1 MARADEIPGRLA
13 ELGRMTRDNPDQLI
27 RIGRIE
33 SMLEGRMTLARELA
47 RSEPNSDQREL
58 VQDLS
63 TRYPI
68 RGLVEELQ
76 ASEQKL
82 LALRAEQAARQR
94 KQTELVSWSSLVIQ
108 LALLGL
114 VLWLLQR
121 QIGRRL
127 HAERQSLRSAA
138 RAASVLQTVR
148 EPIVLLDRDLRVQL
162 HNPAFAELYGLQ
174 DERADGLL
182 LENVGDNAWQDPVV
196 RQRLADVLS
205 RGRELWD
212 FEHEQRTA
220 DGVVRY
226 MLLNARRMPLPDSDD
241 EVVLLTISDVTM
253 QRAVQLRV
261 EELNRQLEGKVAQ
274 VSEVNRELEAFSY
287 SVSHDLRA
295 PLRHVAGF
303 SDKLSRH
310 LGDQADDKSR
320 HYLDVI
326 SSSARR
332 MAALIDDLLVYSRLG
347 RAAMRQQ
354 AVDMQSLVADTR
366 AMLDSNLQAEAENSG
381 HVHQVEWNI
390 APLPIVVGDENMIR
404 QVWLNLLGN
413 AVKYSGNRE
422 PAKIRVDYQQ
432 QPDGGHQFTVSDN
445 GAGFD
450 MAYAGKLFGV
460 FQRLHKA
467 SDYPGTGIGLASV
480 RRVLTRH
487 GGRIWAEAEPDVG
500 ATFHFY
506 LPPRPTRTNKV
517 PLHDDSAHHSSRR
530 RQPGGRRNGDR
541 RPGRSASG
549 QSHRARRGRRG
560 SDGLPAASRCLRQ
573 PRGRLAG
580 GAAAGHQDAAHGWPG
595 SAAADPRARRTQAAA
610 GGDPVV
616 LARGKRPGPQ
626 LGHGRER
633 LRGQAGGRGPVLR
646 RSADPGQVLG
656 VDQPGTGTRVS
667 PCPDRSRPGA
677 LRILLV
683 EDSPEDA
690 ELMSEQMLD
699 AGLEARFERV
709 ERGGTAPGTGGVPA
723 GHRAVRPE
731 HAGVLR

>member
-1 MARADEIPGRLA
+1 MALVFSDDIWDRWRLPALALAAAAIIVVPWLTLRKLQQDSEQAMAWVNHTQAVGVALQQLQADVRDVESAALTLSKGVDAPGLRERMARADEIPGRLA

-33 SMLEGRMTLARELA
+33 SMLEGRMALARELA

-220 DGVVRY
+220 DGMVRY

-381 HVHQVEWNI
+381 HAHQVEWSI

-500 ATFHFY
+500 AAFHFY
-506 LPPRPTRTNKV
+506 LPPATDADKQGP
-517 PLHDDSAHHSSRR
+517 SA
-530 RQPGGRRNGDR
+530 
-541 RPGRSASG
+541 
-549 QSHRARRGRRG
+549 
-560 SDGLPAASRCLRQ
+560 
-573 PRGRLAG
+573 
-580 GAAAGHQDAAHGWPG
+580 
-595 SAAADPRARRTQAAA
+595 
-610 GGDPVV
+610 
-616 LARGKRPGPQ
+616 
-626 LGHGRER
+626 
-633 LRGQAGGRGPVLR
+633 
-646 RSADPGQVLG
+646 
-656 VDQPGTGTRVS
+656 
-667 PCPDRSRPGA
+667 
-677 LRILLV
+677 
-683 EDSPEDA
+683 
-690 ELMSEQMLD
+690 
-699 AGLEARFERV
+699 
-709 ERGGTAPGTGGVPA
+709 
-723 GHRAVRPE
+723 
-731 HAGVLR
+731 

>member
-1 MARADEIPGRLA
+1 MALVFSDDIWDRWRLPALALAAAAIIVVPWLTLRKLQQDSEDAMAWVNHTQAVGVALQQLQADVRDVESAALTLSKGVDAPGLRERMAKANDLPGRLA

-33 SMLEGRMTLARELA
+33 SMLEGRMALARELA
-47 RSEPNSDQREL
+47 KSEPNSDQREL

-82 LALRAEQAARQR
+82 LTQRAEQAARQR

-108 LALLGL
+108 LSLLGL

-127 HAERQSLRSAA
+127 YAERQSLRSAA

-182 LENVGDNAWQDPVV
+182 LDTVGDGAWKDPVM
-196 RQRLADVLS
+196 RQRLSDVLL

-212 FEHEQRTA
+212 FEHEQRAA
-220 DGVVRY
+220 DGMVRY
-226 MLLNARRMPLPDSDD
+226 MLLNARRMPLPDTDD
-241 EVVLLTISDVTM
+241 EVVLLTISDVTV

-310 LGDQADDKSR
+310 LGDAADDKSR
-320 HYLDVI
+320 HYLEVI

-381 HVHQVEWNI
+381 HAHYVEWSI

-422 PAKIRVDYQQ
+422 PAKIRVDYQP

-506 LPPRPTRTNKV
+506 LPPAIDADKQGP
-517 PLHDDSAHHSSRR
+517 SA
-530 RQPGGRRNGDR
+530 
-541 RPGRSASG
+541 
-549 QSHRARRGRRG
+549 
-560 SDGLPAASRCLRQ
+560 
-573 PRGRLAG
+573 
-580 GAAAGHQDAAHGWPG
+580 
-595 SAAADPRARRTQAAA
+595 
-610 GGDPVV
+610 
-616 LARGKRPGPQ
+616 
-626 LGHGRER
+626 
-633 LRGQAGGRGPVLR
+633 
-646 RSADPGQVLG
+646 
-656 VDQPGTGTRVS
+656 
-667 PCPDRSRPGA
+667 
-677 LRILLV
+677 
-683 EDSPEDA
+683 
-690 ELMSEQMLD
+690 
-699 AGLEARFERV
+699 
-709 ERGGTAPGTGGVPA
+709 
-723 GHRAVRPE
+723 
-731 HAGVLR
+731 

>member
-1 MARADEIPGRLA
+1 MALVFSDDIWDRWRLPALALAAAAIIVVPWLTLRKLQQDSEEAMAWVNHTQAVGVALQQLQADVRDVESAALTLSKGVDAPGLRERMAKANDLPGRLA
-13 ELGRMTRDNPDQLI
+13 ELGRMTRDNPEQLI

-33 SMLEGRMTLARELA
+33 SMLEGRMALARELA
-47 RSEPNSDQREL
+47 KSEPNSDQREL

-82 LALRAEQAARQR
+82 LTQRAEQAARQR

-108 LALLGL
+108 LSLLGL

-182 LENVGDNAWQDPVV
+182 LDTVGDGAWKDPVM
-196 RQRLADVLS
+196 RQRLSDVLL

-212 FEHEQRTA
+212 FEHEQRAA
-220 DGVVRY
+220 DGMVRY
-226 MLLNARRMPLPDSDD
+226 MLLNARRMPLPDTDD
-241 EVVLLTISDVTM
+241 EVVLLTVSDVTV

-310 LGDQADDKSR
+310 LGDAADDKSR
-320 HYLDVI
+320 HYLEVI

-381 HVHQVEWNI
+381 HAHHVEWSI

-422 PAKIRVDYQQ
+422 PAKIRVDYQP

-506 LPPRPTRTNKV
+506 LPPATDADKQGP
-517 PLHDDSAHHSSRR
+517 SA
-530 RQPGGRRNGDR
+530 
-541 RPGRSASG
+541 
-549 QSHRARRGRRG
+549 
-560 SDGLPAASRCLRQ
+560 
-573 PRGRLAG
+573 
-580 GAAAGHQDAAHGWPG
+580 
-595 SAAADPRARRTQAAA
+595 
-610 GGDPVV
+610 
-616 LARGKRPGPQ
+616 
-626 LGHGRER
+626 
-633 LRGQAGGRGPVLR
+633 
-646 RSADPGQVLG
+646 
-656 VDQPGTGTRVS
+656 
-667 PCPDRSRPGA
+667 
-677 LRILLV
+677 
-683 EDSPEDA
+683 
-690 ELMSEQMLD
+690 
-699 AGLEARFERV
+699 
-709 ERGGTAPGTGGVPA
+709 
-723 GHRAVRPE
+723 
-731 HAGVLR
+731 

>member
-1 MARADEIPGRLA
+1 MAQVFSDDVWDRWRLPALALAAAAIIVVPWLTLRKLQQDNEQAMAWVNHTQAVGVALQQLQADVRDVESAALTLSKGVDAPGLRERMAKANEIPGRLA
-13 ELGRMTRDNPDQLI
+13 QLGRMTRDNPEQLI

-33 SMLEGRMTLARELA
+33 SMLDGRLAVARELA
-47 RSEPNSDQREL
+47 KSEPNSDQREL

-76 ASEQKL
+76 ASEEKL

-94 KQTELVSWSSLVIQ
+94 RQTEFVSWSSLVVQ

-127 HAERQSLRSAA
+127 HAERQSQRSAA

-148 EPIVLLDRDLRVQL
+148 EPIVLLDRELRVQL

-182 LENVGDNAWQDPVV
+182 LESVGDGAWRDPVM
-196 RQRLADVLS
+196 RQRLSDVLL

-212 FEHEQRTA
+212 FEHEQRAA
-220 DGVVRY
+220 DGMVRY
-226 MLLNARRMPLPDSDD
+226 MLLNARRMPLPDTDD
-241 EVVLLTISDVTM
+241 EVVLMTVSDVTV

-310 LGDQADDKSR
+310 LGEQADDKSR
-320 HYLDVI
+320 HYLEVI

-347 RAAMRQQ
+347 RVAMRQQ

-381 HVHQVEWNI
+381 HAHQVEWSI

-422 PAKIRVDYQQ
+422 PAKIRVDYQL

-450 MAYAGKLFGV
+450 MAYAAKLFGV

-506 LPPRPTRTNKV
+506 LPPAIDADKQGP
-517 PLHDDSAHHSSRR
+517 SA
-530 RQPGGRRNGDR
+530 
-541 RPGRSASG
+541 
-549 QSHRARRGRRG
+549 
-560 SDGLPAASRCLRQ
+560 
-573 PRGRLAG
+573 
-580 GAAAGHQDAAHGWPG
+580 
-595 SAAADPRARRTQAAA
+595 
-610 GGDPVV
+610 
-616 LARGKRPGPQ
+616 
-626 LGHGRER
+626 
-633 LRGQAGGRGPVLR
+633 
-646 RSADPGQVLG
+646 
-656 VDQPGTGTRVS
+656 
-667 PCPDRSRPGA
+667 
-677 LRILLV
+677 
-683 EDSPEDA
+683 
-690 ELMSEQMLD
+690 
-699 AGLEARFERV
+699 
-709 ERGGTAPGTGGVPA
+709 
-723 GHRAVRPE
+723 
-731 HAGVLR
+731 

>member
-1 MARADEIPGRLA
+1 MALVFSDDIWDRWRLPALALAAAAIIVVPWLTLRKLQQDSEQAMAWVNHTQAVGVALQQLQADVRDVESAALTLSKGVDAPGLRERMAKANEIPGRLA

-33 SMLEGRMTLARELA
+33 SMLDGRLAVARQLA
-47 RSEPNSDQREL
+47 RSEPNSDQLEL

-82 LALRAEQAARQR
+82 LTLRAEQAARQR
-94 KQTELVSWSSLVIQ
+94 KQTELVSWSSLAIQ

-182 LENVGDNAWQDPVV
+182 LETVGDNAWQDPVV

-220 DGVVRY
+220 YGMVRY
-226 MLLNARRMPLPDSDD
+226 MLLNARRMPLPDTDD

-320 HYLDVI
+320 HYLEVI

-381 HVHQVEWNI
+381 HAHHVEWSI

-450 MAYAGKLFGV
+450 MTYAGKLFGV

-506 LPPRPTRTNKV
+506 LPPAIDADKQGP
-517 PLHDDSAHHSSRR
+517 SA
-530 RQPGGRRNGDR
+530 
-541 RPGRSASG
+541 
-549 QSHRARRGRRG
+549 
-560 SDGLPAASRCLRQ
+560 
-573 PRGRLAG
+573 
-580 GAAAGHQDAAHGWPG
+580 
-595 SAAADPRARRTQAAA
+595 
-610 GGDPVV
+610 
-616 LARGKRPGPQ
+616 
-626 LGHGRER
+626 
-633 LRGQAGGRGPVLR
+633 
-646 RSADPGQVLG
+646 
-656 VDQPGTGTRVS
+656 
-667 PCPDRSRPGA
+667 
-677 LRILLV
+677 
-683 EDSPEDA
+683 
-690 ELMSEQMLD
+690 
-699 AGLEARFERV
+699 
-709 ERGGTAPGTGGVPA
+709 
-723 GHRAVRPE
+723 
-731 HAGVLR
+731 

>member
-1 MARADEIPGRLA
+1 MAQVFSDDVWDRWRLPALALAAAAIIVVPWLTLRKLQQDNEQAMAWVSHTQAVGVALQQLQADVRDVESAALTLSKGVDAPGLRERMAKANEIPGRLA
-13 ELGRMTRDNPDQLI
+13 QLGRMTRDNPEQLI

-33 SMLEGRMTLARELA
+33 SMLDGRLAVARELA
-47 RSEPNSDQREL
+47 KSEPNSDQREL

-76 ASEQKL
+76 ASEEKL

-94 KQTELVSWSSLVIQ
+94 RQTEFVSWSSLVVQ

-127 HAERQSLRSAA
+127 HAEQQSQRSAA

-148 EPIVLLDRDLRVQL
+148 EPIVLLDRELRVQL

-182 LENVGDNAWQDPVV
+182 LESVGDGAWRDPVM
-196 RQRLADVLS
+196 RQRLSDVLL

-212 FEHEQRTA
+212 FEHEQRAA
-220 DGVVRY
+220 DGMVRY
-226 MLLNARRMPLPDSDD
+226 MLLNARRMPLPDTDD
-241 EVVLLTISDVTM
+241 EVVLMTVSDVTV

-310 LGDQADDKSR
+310 LGEQADDKSR
-320 HYLDVI
+320 HYLEVI

-347 RAAMRQQ
+347 RVAMRQQ

-366 AMLDSNLQAEAENSG
+366 AMLDSNLQAEAENNG
-381 HVHQVEWNI
+381 HAHQVEWSI

-422 PAKIRVDYQQ
+422 LAKIRVDYQL

-450 MAYAGKLFGV
+450 MAYAAKLFGV

-506 LPPRPTRTNKV
+506 LPPAIDADKQGP
-517 PLHDDSAHHSSRR
+517 SA
-530 RQPGGRRNGDR
+530 
-541 RPGRSASG
+541 
-549 QSHRARRGRRG
+549 
-560 SDGLPAASRCLRQ
+560 
-573 PRGRLAG
+573 
-580 GAAAGHQDAAHGWPG
+580 
-595 SAAADPRARRTQAAA
+595 
-610 GGDPVV
+610 
-616 LARGKRPGPQ
+616 
-626 LGHGRER
+626 
-633 LRGQAGGRGPVLR
+633 
-646 RSADPGQVLG
+646 
-656 VDQPGTGTRVS
+656 
-667 PCPDRSRPGA
+667 
-677 LRILLV
+677 
-683 EDSPEDA
+683 
-690 ELMSEQMLD
+690 
-699 AGLEARFERV
+699 
-709 ERGGTAPGTGGVPA
+709 
-723 GHRAVRPE
+723 
-731 HAGVLR
+731 

>member
-1 MARADEIPGRLA
+1 MALVFSDDIWDRWRLPALALAAVAIIVVPWLTLRKLQQDNDQAMAWVNHTQAVGVALQQLQADVRDVESAALTLSKGIDAPGLRERMAKANEIPGRLA

-33 SMLEGRMTLARELA
+33 SMLEGRMAVARELA
-47 RSEPNSDQREL
+47 KSEPNSDQRAL

-76 ASEQKL
+76 TSEYKL
-82 LALRAEQAARQR
+82 LTLRAEQAARQR
-94 KQTELVSWSSLVIQ
+94 KQTELVSWSSLVVQ

-127 HAERQSLRSAA
+127 QAERQSLRSAA

-182 LENVGDNAWQDPVV
+182 LETVGDGGWKDAVV
-196 RQRLADVLS
+196 RQRLSDVLL

-220 DGVVRY
+220 DGMVRY
-226 MLLNARRMPLPDSDD
+226 MLLNARRMPLPDTDD

-310 LGDQADDKSR
+310 LGEAADDKSR
-320 HYLDVI
+320 HYLEVI
-326 SSSARR
+326 SGSARR

-347 RAAMRQQ
+347 RVAMRQQ

-381 HVHQVEWNI
+381 HPHQVEWSI
-390 APLPIVVGDENMIR
+390 APLPIVVADENMIR

-506 LPPRPTRTNKV
+506 LPPAIDADKQGP
-517 PLHDDSAHHSSRR
+517 SA
-530 RQPGGRRNGDR
+530 
-541 RPGRSASG
+541 
-549 QSHRARRGRRG
+549 
-560 SDGLPAASRCLRQ
+560 
-573 PRGRLAG
+573 
-580 GAAAGHQDAAHGWPG
+580 
-595 SAAADPRARRTQAAA
+595 
-610 GGDPVV
+610 
-616 LARGKRPGPQ
+616 
-626 LGHGRER
+626 
-633 LRGQAGGRGPVLR
+633 
-646 RSADPGQVLG
+646 
-656 VDQPGTGTRVS
+656 
-667 PCPDRSRPGA
+667 
-677 LRILLV
+677 
-683 EDSPEDA
+683 
-690 ELMSEQMLD
+690 
-699 AGLEARFERV
+699 
-709 ERGGTAPGTGGVPA
+709 
-723 GHRAVRPE
+723 
-731 HAGVLR
+731 

>member
-1 MARADEIPGRLA
+1 MALVFSDDIWDRWRLPALALAAAAIIVVPWLTLRKLQQDSEQAMAWVNHTQAVGVALQQLQADVRDVESAALTLSKGVDAPGLRERMARADEIPGRLA

-33 SMLEGRMTLARELA
+33 SMLEGRMALARELA

-162 HNPAFAELYGLQ
+162 HNPAFAELYGLH

-220 DGVVRY
+220 DGMVRY

-381 HVHQVEWNI
+381 HAHQVEWSI

-487 GGRIWAEAEPDVG
+487 GGRIWAEAQPDVG
-500 ATFHFY
+500 AAFHFY
-506 LPPRPTRTNKV
+506 LPPATDADKQGP
-517 PLHDDSAHHSSRR
+517 SA
-530 RQPGGRRNGDR
+530 
-541 RPGRSASG
+541 
-549 QSHRARRGRRG
+549 
-560 SDGLPAASRCLRQ
+560 
-573 PRGRLAG
+573 
-580 GAAAGHQDAAHGWPG
+580 
-595 SAAADPRARRTQAAA
+595 
-610 GGDPVV
+610 
-616 LARGKRPGPQ
+616 
-626 LGHGRER
+626 
-633 LRGQAGGRGPVLR
+633 
-646 RSADPGQVLG
+646 
-656 VDQPGTGTRVS
+656 
-667 PCPDRSRPGA
+667 
-677 LRILLV
+677 
-683 EDSPEDA
+683 
-690 ELMSEQMLD
+690 
-699 AGLEARFERV
+699 
-709 ERGGTAPGTGGVPA
+709 
-723 GHRAVRPE
+723 
-731 HAGVLR
+731 

>member
-1 MARADEIPGRLA
+1 MALVFSDDIWDRWRLPALALAAAAIIVVPWLTLRKLQQDSEDAMAWVNHTQAVGVALQQLQADVRDVESAALTLSKGVDAPGLRERMAKANELPGRLA
-13 ELGRMTRDNPDQLI
+13 ELGRMTRDNPEQLI

-33 SMLEGRMTLARELA
+33 SMLEGRMALARELA
-47 RSEPNSDQREL
+47 KSEPNSDQREL

-82 LALRAEQAARQR
+82 LTQRAEQAARQR

-108 LALLGL
+108 LSLLGL

-182 LENVGDNAWQDPVV
+182 LDTVGDGAWKDPVM
-196 RQRLADVLS
+196 RQRLSDVLL

-212 FEHEQRTA
+212 FEHEQRAA
-220 DGVVRY
+220 DGMVRY
-226 MLLNARRMPLPDSDD
+226 MLLNARRMPLPDTDD
-241 EVVLLTISDVTM
+241 EVVLLTVSDVTV

-310 LGDQADDKSR
+310 LGDAADDKSR
-320 HYLDVI
+320 HYLEVI

-381 HVHQVEWNI
+381 HAHHVEWSI

-422 PAKIRVDYQQ
+422 PAKIRVDYQP

-506 LPPRPTRTNKV
+506 LPPATDADKQGP
-517 PLHDDSAHHSSRR
+517 SA
-530 RQPGGRRNGDR
+530 
-541 RPGRSASG
+541 
-549 QSHRARRGRRG
+549 
-560 SDGLPAASRCLRQ
+560 
-573 PRGRLAG
+573 
-580 GAAAGHQDAAHGWPG
+580 
-595 SAAADPRARRTQAAA
+595 
-610 GGDPVV
+610 
-616 LARGKRPGPQ
+616 
-626 LGHGRER
+626 
-633 LRGQAGGRGPVLR
+633 
-646 RSADPGQVLG
+646 
-656 VDQPGTGTRVS
+656 
-667 PCPDRSRPGA
+667 
-677 LRILLV
+677 
-683 EDSPEDA
+683 
-690 ELMSEQMLD
+690 
-699 AGLEARFERV
+699 
-709 ERGGTAPGTGGVPA
+709 
-723 GHRAVRPE
+723 
-731 HAGVLR
+731 

>member
-1 MARADEIPGRLA
+1 MALVFSDDIWDRWRLPALALAAAAIIVVPWLTLRKLQQDSEQAMAWVNHTQAVGVALQQLQADVRDVESAALTLSKGVDAPGLRERMARADEIPGRLA

-347 RAAMRQQ
+347 RAAIRQQ

-506 LPPRPTRTNKV
+506 LPPATDADKQGP
-517 PLHDDSAHHSSRR
+517 SA
-530 RQPGGRRNGDR
+530 
-541 RPGRSASG
+541 
-549 QSHRARRGRRG
+549 
-560 SDGLPAASRCLRQ
+560 
-573 PRGRLAG
+573 
-580 GAAAGHQDAAHGWPG
+580 
-595 SAAADPRARRTQAAA
+595 
-610 GGDPVV
+610 
-616 LARGKRPGPQ
+616 
-626 LGHGRER
+626 
-633 LRGQAGGRGPVLR
+633 
-646 RSADPGQVLG
+646 
-656 VDQPGTGTRVS
+656 
-667 PCPDRSRPGA
+667 
-677 LRILLV
+677 
-683 EDSPEDA
+683 
-690 ELMSEQMLD
+690 
-699 AGLEARFERV
+699 
-709 ERGGTAPGTGGVPA
+709 
-723 GHRAVRPE
+723 
-731 HAGVLR
+731 

>member
-1 MARADEIPGRLA
+1 MALVFSDDIWDRWRLPALALAAAAIIVVPWLTLRKLQQDSEDAMAWVNHTQAVGVALQQLQADVRDVESAALTLSKGVDAPGLRERMAKANDLPGRLA

-33 SMLEGRMTLARELA
+33 SMLEGRMALARELA
-47 RSEPNSDQREL
+47 KSEPNSDQREL

-82 LALRAEQAARQR
+82 LTQRAEQAARQR

-182 LENVGDNAWQDPVV
+182 LDTVGDGAWKDPVM
-196 RQRLADVLS
+196 RQRLSDVLL

-212 FEHEQRTA
+212 FEHEQRAA
-220 DGVVRY
+220 DGMVRY
-226 MLLNARRMPLPDSDD
+226 MLLNARRMPLPDTDD
-241 EVVLLTISDVTM
+241 EVVLLTVSDVTV

-310 LGDQADDKSR
+310 LGDAADDKSR
-320 HYLDVI
+320 HYLEVI

-381 HVHQVEWNI
+381 HAHQVEWSI

-422 PAKIRVDYQQ
+422 PAKIRVDYQP

-506 LPPRPTRTNKV
+506 LPPAIDADKQGP
-517 PLHDDSAHHSSRR
+517 SA
-530 RQPGGRRNGDR
+530 
-541 RPGRSASG
+541 
-549 QSHRARRGRRG
+549 
-560 SDGLPAASRCLRQ
+560 
-573 PRGRLAG
+573 
-580 GAAAGHQDAAHGWPG
+580 
-595 SAAADPRARRTQAAA
+595 
-610 GGDPVV
+610 
-616 LARGKRPGPQ
+616 
-626 LGHGRER
+626 
-633 LRGQAGGRGPVLR
+633 
-646 RSADPGQVLG
+646 
-656 VDQPGTGTRVS
+656 
-667 PCPDRSRPGA
+667 
-677 LRILLV
+677 
-683 EDSPEDA
+683 
-690 ELMSEQMLD
+690 
-699 AGLEARFERV
+699 
-709 ERGGTAPGTGGVPA
+709 
-723 GHRAVRPE
+723 
-731 HAGVLR
+731 

>member
-1 MARADEIPGRLA
+1 MALVFSDDIWDRWRLPALALAAAAIIVVPWLTLRKLQQDSEQAMAWVNHTQAVGVALQQLQADVRDVESAALTLSKGVDAPGLRERMARADEIPGRLA

-33 SMLEGRMTLARELA
+33 SMLEGRMALARELA

-108 LALLGL
+108 LGLLGL

-220 DGVVRY
+220 DGMVRY

-381 HVHQVEWNI
+381 HAHQVEWSI

-500 ATFHFY
+500 AAFHFY
-506 LPPRPTRTNKV
+506 LPPATDADKQGP
-517 PLHDDSAHHSSRR
+517 SA
-530 RQPGGRRNGDR
+530 
-541 RPGRSASG
+541 
-549 QSHRARRGRRG
+549 
-560 SDGLPAASRCLRQ
+560 
-573 PRGRLAG
+573 
-580 GAAAGHQDAAHGWPG
+580 
-595 SAAADPRARRTQAAA
+595 
-610 GGDPVV
+610 
-616 LARGKRPGPQ
+616 
-626 LGHGRER
+626 
-633 LRGQAGGRGPVLR
+633 
-646 RSADPGQVLG
+646 
-656 VDQPGTGTRVS
+656 
-667 PCPDRSRPGA
+667 
-677 LRILLV
+677 
-683 EDSPEDA
+683 
-690 ELMSEQMLD
+690 
-699 AGLEARFERV
+699 
-709 ERGGTAPGTGGVPA
+709 
-723 GHRAVRPE
+723 
-731 HAGVLR
+731 

>member
-1 MARADEIPGRLA
+1 MALVFSDDIWDRWRLPALALAAAAIIIVPWLTLRQLQQDNEQAMAWVSHTQAVGVALQQLQADVRDVESAALTLSKGVDAPGLRERMARANDIPGRLT
-13 ELGRMTRDNPDQLI
+13 ELARMTRDNPDQLI

-33 SMLEGRMTLARELA
+33 SMLEGRMALARQLA
-47 RSEPNSDQREL
+47 RSEPNTDQREL

-68 RGLVEELQ
+68 RGLVEALQ
-76 ASEQKL
+76 ASEQAL
-82 LALRAEQAARQR
+82 LAARAEKAARQHR
-94 KQTELVSWSSLVIQ
+94 QTELVSWSSLVVQ
-108 LALLGL
+108 LCLLGL

-127 HAERQSLRSAA
+127 QAERQSLRSAA

-174 DERADGLL
+174 DERADGTLL
-182 LENVGDNAWQDPVV
+182 ADVGEGAWQDPVV
-196 RQRLADVLS
+196 RQRLSDVLL

-212 FEHEQRTA
+212 FEHEQRT
-220 DGVVRY
+220 DGTVRY
-226 MLLNARRMPLPDSDD
+226 MLINARRMPLPDTDD
-241 EVVLLTISDVTM
+241 EVVLMTVSDVTV
-253 QRAVQLRV
+253 QRAVQWRV

-310 LGDQADDKSR
+310 LGENADEKSH
-320 HYLDVI
+320 HYLEVI
-326 SSSARR
+326 SGSARR

-354 AVDMQSLVADTR
+354 AVDMQTLVADTR
-366 AMLDSNLQAEAENSG
+366 AMLDANLKTDAESSG
-381 HVHQVEWNI
+381 VAHHVEWNI
-390 APLPIVVGDENMIR
+390 APLPIVVADENMMR

-422 PAKIRVDYQQ
+422 PAQIRVDYQQ
-432 QPDGGHQFTVSDN
+432 QADGGHQFTVSDN

-487 GGRIWAEAEPDVG
+487 GGRIWAEAAPDAG

-506 LPPRPTRTNKV
+506 LPP
-517 PLHDDSAHHSSRR
+517 A
-530 RQPGGRRNGDR
+530 
-541 RPGRSASG
+541 
-549 QSHRARRGRRG
+549 
-560 SDGLPAASRCLRQ
+560 
-573 PRGRLAG
+573 
-580 GAAAGHQDAAHGWPG
+580 
-595 SAAADPRARRTQAAA
+595 
-610 GGDPVV
+610 
-616 LARGKRPGPQ
+616 
-626 LGHGRER
+626 
-633 LRGQAGGRGPVLR
+633 
-646 RSADPGQVLG
+646 
-656 VDQPGTGTRVS
+656 
-667 PCPDRSRPGA
+667 
-677 LRILLV
+677 
-683 EDSPEDA
+683 
-690 ELMSEQMLD
+690 LD
-699 AGLEARFERV
+699 AVNQGSSA
-709 ERGGTAPGTGGVPA
+709 
-723 GHRAVRPE
+723 
-731 HAGVLR
+731 

>member
-1 MARADEIPGRLA
+1 MALVFSDDIWDRWRLPALALAAAAIIVVPWLTLRKLQQDNEQAMAWVNHTQAVGVALQQLQADVRDVESAALTLSKGVDAPGLRVRMAKANEIPGRLA
-13 ELGRMTRDNPDQLI
+13 ELGRLTRDNPDQLI

-33 SMLEGRMTLARELA
+33 SMLEGRLALARELA
-47 RSEPNSDQREL
+47 RSEPNSDQRAL

-94 KQTELVSWSSLVIQ
+94 KQTELVSWSSLVVQ
-108 LALLGL
+108 LSLLGL

-182 LENVGDNAWQDPVV
+182 LDTVGDGAWKDPVV
-196 RQRLADVLS
+196 RQRLSDVLL

-212 FEHEQRTA
+212 FEHEQRAA
-220 DGVVRY
+220 DGMVRY
-226 MLLNARRMPLPDSDD
+226 MLLNARRMPLPDTDD
-241 EVVLLTISDVTM
+241 EVVLLTVSDVTV

-310 LGDQADDKSR
+310 LGDAADDKSR
-320 HYLDVI
+320 HYLEVI

-366 AMLDSNLQAEAENSG
+366 AMLDANLQAEAGNSDQA
-381 HVHQVEWNI
+381 HHVEWSI

-422 PAKIRVDYQQ
+422 PAKIRVDYQP

-506 LPPRPTRTNKV
+506 LPPAIDADKQGP
-517 PLHDDSAHHSSRR
+517 SA
-530 RQPGGRRNGDR
+530 
-541 RPGRSASG
+541 
-549 QSHRARRGRRG
+549 
-560 SDGLPAASRCLRQ
+560 
-573 PRGRLAG
+573 
-580 GAAAGHQDAAHGWPG
+580 
-595 SAAADPRARRTQAAA
+595 
-610 GGDPVV
+610 
-616 LARGKRPGPQ
+616 
-626 LGHGRER
+626 
-633 LRGQAGGRGPVLR
+633 
-646 RSADPGQVLG
+646 
-656 VDQPGTGTRVS
+656 
-667 PCPDRSRPGA
+667 
-677 LRILLV
+677 
-683 EDSPEDA
+683 
-690 ELMSEQMLD
+690 
-699 AGLEARFERV
+699 
-709 ERGGTAPGTGGVPA
+709 
-723 GHRAVRPE
+723 
-731 HAGVLR
+731 

>member
-1 MARADEIPGRLA
+1 MALVFSDDIWDRWRLPALALAAAAIIVVPWLTQRKLQRENEEAMAWVTHTQAVGVALQQLQADVRDVESAALTLSKGVDAPGLRERMAKANEIPGRLA
-13 ELGRMTRDNPDQLI
+13 ELGRMTRDNPEQLI

-33 SMLEGRMTLARELA
+33 SMLEGRLAVARALA
-47 RSEPNSDQREL
+47 KAEPNSDQRAL

-68 RGLVEELQ
+68 RSVVEQLQ
-76 ASEQKL
+76 NSEQAL
-82 LALRAEQAARQR
+82 LAERAEQAARQR
-94 KQTELVSWSSLVIQ
+94 RQTEFVSWSSLVVQ

-127 HAERQSLRSAA
+127 QAERQSLRSAA

-148 EPIVLLDRDLRVQL
+148 EPIVLLDRELRVQL

-182 LENVGDNAWQDPVV
+182 LDDVGDGAWRDAVV
-196 RQRLADVLS
+196 RQRLIDVLL

-212 FEHEQRTA
+212 FEHEQRTSE
-220 DGVVRY
+220 GVVRY
-226 MLLNARRMPLPDSDD
+226 MLLNARRMPLPDTDD
-241 EVVLLTISDVTM
+241 EVVLLTVSDVTV
-253 QRAVQLRV
+253 QRAVQSRV

-310 LGDQADDKSR
+310 LGESADEKSL
-320 HYLDVI
+320 HYLGVI

-332 MAALIDDLLVYSRLG
+332 MATLIDDLLVYSRLG

-354 AVDMQSLVADTR
+354 AVDMQSLVSDTR
-366 AMLDSNLQAEAENSG
+366 AMLDSNLQAEAESSG
-381 HVHQVEWNI
+381 QVHHVEWTI
-390 APLPIVVGDENMIR
+390 APLPIVVADENMMR

-413 AVKYSGNRE
+413 AVKYSSNRE
-422 PAKIRVDYQQ
+422 PAKIRVDYQA

-487 GGRIWAEAEPDVG
+487 GGRVWAEAEPDAG

-506 LPPRPTRTNKV
+506 LPP
-517 PLHDDSAHHSSRR
+517 A
-530 RQPGGRRNGDR
+530 
-541 RPGRSASG
+541 
-549 QSHRARRGRRG
+549 
-560 SDGLPAASRCLRQ
+560 
-573 PRGRLAG
+573 
-580 GAAAGHQDAAHGWPG
+580 
-595 SAAADPRARRTQAAA
+595 
-610 GGDPVV
+610 
-616 LARGKRPGPQ
+616 
-626 LGHGRER
+626 
-633 LRGQAGGRGPVLR
+633 
-646 RSADPGQVLG
+646 
-656 VDQPGTGTRVS
+656 
-667 PCPDRSRPGA
+667 
-677 LRILLV
+677 
-683 EDSPEDA
+683 
-690 ELMSEQMLD
+690 LD
-699 AGLEARFERV
+699 ADKQGPSA
-709 ERGGTAPGTGGVPA
+709 
-723 GHRAVRPE
+723 
-731 HAGVLR
+731 